1 MTYMMEK
8 KNQELIDSYSSQM
21 FKRGNKWSLLCEP
34 LQVHEHCVLFR
45 KHKQGLNLSSE
56 QRALQKNGEQGA
68 LGVLLGTTW

>member
-1 MTYMMEK
+1 MV
-8 KNQELIDSYSSQM
+8 
-21 FKRGNKWSLLCEP
+21 FAC
-34 LQVHEHCVLFR
+34 